1 MSLYD
6 LAPSDTI
13 SASQLRLA
21 LITRKTEIQRINRLF
36 PHVFEP
42 KHFESMVEEID
53 RFLLFIDGSKEIK
66 AVRNDKDNTSF
77 TISELQGAVNDLP
90 EDGYFRQEGNVLY
103 YYFICN
109 DMKIVERK
117 YELLDMFLNGEWISP
132 AAVDQPENLNLVGQ
146 EIRFIVFA

>member
-6 LAPSDTI
+6 LTPSDTI
-13 SASQLRLA
+13 GTSQLRLA
-21 LITRKTEIQRINRLF
+21 LISRKTEIQRIDKSF
-36 PHVFEP
+36 PLAFETEYL
-42 KHFESMVEEID
+42 ESIINEID
-53 RFLLFIDGSKEIK
+53 GFLLFIDGSKEIK
-66 AVRNDKDNTSF
+66 AVRDDKDHTSF

-103 YYFICN
+103 YYFVCN
-109 DMKIVERK
+109 DMKIVESK

-132 AAVDQPENLNLVGQ
+132 AAVDLPENLNLVGQ